1 MATFAGEIPD
11 AEGLAAYFI
20 SAGFPEK
27 HAKKYA
33 KSKKDATALYG
44 TLKEAGVEGQLSA
57 SLANLMYDAAKA
69 VPKTHLMY
77 RPVIAK
83 MVMESKLDTK
93 QRISAAAKF
102 LKKITPPAELD
113 VPKLEEA
120 CGVGMH
126 MTDEEIA
133 TLIDQVFESVADTLQ
148 KERYLFG
155 VGKIL
160 PLVNKADPR
169 AKWANGGTVNKNNQG
184 QVGASVGPKRRTG
197 CRNGKEK

>member
-1 MATFAGEIPD
+1 
-11 AEGLAAYFI
+11 
-20 SAGFPEK
+20 
-27 HAKKYA
+27 
-33 KSKKDATALYG
+33 
-44 TLKEAGVEGQLSA
+44 
-57 SLANLMYDAAKA
+57 MYDAAKA

-77 RPVIAK
+77 RPVIAN

-113 VPKLEEA
+113 VLKVEEA

-126 MTDEEIA
+126 MTDDEIS

-148 KERYLFG
+148 KKGTCLVSERF
-155 VGKIL
+155 L

-169 AKWANGGTVNKNNQG
+169 AKWANGGTVTKTIKAKLE
-184 QVGASVGPKRRTG
+184 QVLGPRDERDAEMAKKKTRQRARRRRRKVLKSKQKKVEKAGKQKRNRTTTIQHQISFAKPLVWAKVSATQ
-197 CRNGKEK
+197 RR

>member
-11 AEGLAAYFI
+11 AEELAAYFI
-20 SAGFPEK
+20 SSGFPEK

-126 MTDEEIA
+126 MTDDEIA

-160 PLVNKADPR
+160 PLVNKADQGQR
-169 AKWANGGTVNKNNQG
+169 AKA
-184 QVGASVGPKRRTG
+184 R
-197 CRNGKEK
+197 